1 MTEVWC
7 TFGGQR
13 MRARGFLY
21 HNRHFD
27 FCGIGGGAQSF
38 LRNSSSAV
46 RLSSESFKAASVC
59 ELSSLKPVMGVGW
72 FVIPFSLLPESRP
85 DRTH

>member
-1 MTEVWC
+1 VYIRRSENA
-7 TFGGQR
+7 G
-13 MRARGFLY
+13 RGFLY
-21 HNRHFD
+21 QNRHFD